1 MGVFQADL
9 VLEGGG
15 TKGIAFA
22 GAVCRFQREVELQWG
37 AGSSAG
43 GLVAALV
50 AAGLPRRRAARP
62 DIRVPVP
69 QLPQPDL
76 LDRVPLIGPWSPI
89 LWERG
94 VYDTG
99 FVRDEIARLLAER
112 GWRATRRV

>member
-50 AAGLPRRRAARP
+50 AAGYHGDELR
-62 DIRVPVP
+62 
-69 QLPQPDL
+69 DL
-76 LDRVPLIGPWSPI
+76 IFAFPFPSCPSPTC
-89 LWERG
+89 L
-94 VYDTG
+94 TG
-99 FVRDEIARLLAER
+99 CR
-112 GWRATRRV
+112 